1 MNHVTSLVA
10 MSVWEVYN
18 FSKVV
23 DKAMNRLEIDMRDPE
38 SWGEYG
44 KDVWDAL
51 DRLSNSVEEL
61 CDWIQHVEMFGGA
74 SEFGLEVEPRSA
86 DELRLGLDVACLLT
100 DAMQDSPEG
109 VNVVVHAF
117 LSVYLGIPIVKVA

>member
-1 MNHVTSLVA
+1 MSHILVA
-10 MSVWEVYN
+10 MSVWGVYN

-23 DKAMNRLEIDMRDPE
+23 DKARDILELSMRDPE
-38 SWGEYG
+38 CWGEYG
-44 KDVWDAL
+44 VDIMRAL
-51 DRLSNSVEEL
+51 DSIAQSVEEL
-61 CDWIQHVEMFGGA
+61 CDWIQHVEQFGGA
-74 SEFGLEVEPRSA
+74 NEFGLEVEPRSA

-109 VNVVVHAF
+109 VSVVVHAF